1 MILRGTDAIVA
12 RLWAHHRGRWLGL
25 AWLLALGVFGVA
37 VAVAITFH
45 VLYHRPTLAVGLRS
59 YAIVIGWTTLVHS
72 FMLVPQ
78 WRRATTPIRDWLSS
92 DEPSEATAI
101 AAWECARS
109 LTVVLVRQTAMIGG
123 PATLFGVTLYF
134 AVDYELSGMRLAVVA
149 MAAGLAIAWVIAN
162 LAPAFEV
169 FFRPVRRELAEQI
182 PHSAVTAKV
191 GITMRTKLLVTAF
204 LMSMLSGASI
214 AVAATV
220 GDRDLE
226 ELGELTLVS
235 LVIPVT
241 TGGLAFFLLARSL
254 LAPIDDLMSVTE
266 QFTDGDRSAR
276 AIVTTDDEIG
286 SVALG
291 VNRMLDDLEG
301 LVEHNQELLDEVRAS
316 RARIVA
322 ASDAERRRIERNIH
336 DGVQQRMTSVVLRLG
351 IIEARSDDPAFVREK
366 AAEAIA
372 ELRATHEEL
381 RELARGLHPAILTTD
396 GLMPALEQLA
406 ERSAIPVSVSGPRER
421 FGTSTES
428 TAYFVASEA
437 LANVA
442 KYSRASQATVRIEPS
457 DDLMMLEV
465 SDDGIGG
472 AHLGPGSGLTGLAD
486 RVAAIGGQFTL
497 ESPVDGG
504 TTIRVALPARGSS

>member
-1 MILRGTDAIVA
+1 MSLHGTDALVA
-12 RLWAHHRGRWLGL
+12 RLWNRHRDRWLGL
-25 AWLLALGVFGVA
+25 AWLVALGVFGVA

-45 VLYHRPTLAVGLRS
+45 VLYHRPSTAVGLRS
-59 YAIVIGWTTLVHS
+59 YAIVIGWIVVVHR

-78 WRRATTPIRDWLSS
+78 WRRATVPIRDWLQA
-92 DEPSEATAI
+92 DAPSEANAV

-109 LTVVLVRQTAMIGG
+109 LTVVLARQTALTGG
-123 PATLFGVTLYF
+123 PATLVGVTLYF
-134 AVDYELSGMRLAVVA
+134 AIDYDLGGMRLAIVA
-149 MAAGLAIAWVIAN
+149 MAAGLAIAWVVAN

-169 FFRPVRRELAEQI
+169 FFRPVRRELAQQI
-182 PHSAVTAKV
+182 PHSAATAKV
-191 GITMRTKLLVTAF
+191 GVTMRTKLLVTAF
-204 LMSMLSGASI
+204 LMCMLSGASI

-226 ELGELTLVS
+226 ELGELTLVA

-241 TGGLAFFLLARSL
+241 TGGMAFFLLARSL
-254 LAPIDDLMSVTE
+254 LAPIDDLLVVTE
-266 QFTDGDRSAR
+266 QFTEGDHTAR

-291 VNRMLDDLEG
+291 VNSMLDDLEA
-301 LVEHNQELLDEVRAS
+301 LVEHNQVLLEEVLAS

-336 DGVQQRMTSVVLRLG
+336 DGVQQRMTSIVLRLG
-351 IIEARSDDPAFVREK
+351 IIEARADEPAFVREK
-366 AAEAIA
+366 IAEAMA
-372 ELRATHEEL
+372 ELRGTHEEL

-396 GLMPALEQLA
+396 GLLPALEQLA
-406 ERSAIPVSVSGPRER
+406 ERSAIPVSVSGPPTR

-437 LANVA
+437 LANVT
-442 KYSRASQATVRIEPS
+442 KYSQATHVTVRVEPS
-457 DDLMMLEV
+457 DGGMVLEV
-465 SDDGIGG
+465 ADDGIGG

-486 RVAAIGGQFTL
+486 RVEAIGGRFTL
-497 ESPVDGG
+497 DSPANEG
-504 TTIRVALPARGSS
+504 TTIRVALPVEPGS